1 MCELTS
7 GNPLP
12 LIIGPTE
19 GHIVMWAGGLYQFD
33 WGIRSI
39 WIMNEPVILKIG
51 DSIVFFD
58 VSITGRSSA
67 NRGLGMM
74 KAMVRVPQCEEAGFR
89 LPRGIPASPDS
100 QG

>member
-58 VSITGRSSA
+58 VSGADSGIYMESTVRSRWYFGSGGQA
-67 NRGLGMM
+67 
-74 KAMVRVPQCEEAGFR
+74 
-89 LPRGIPASPDS
+89 
-100 QG
+100 